1 MTKKLDKDT
10 VRKIAHLARLSQN
23 PSDEFL
29 EKYSTELGAILEYV
43 DKLQEVDTTGIKPTD
58 GIRTIQVNQLREDT
72 PPSDQEE
79 YNRIRENIIANF
91 PTKQGV
97 LLELPGIFENS

>member
-10 VRKIAHLARLSQN
+10 VRKIAHLARLNKN

-43 DKLQEVDTTGIKPTD
+43 EKLQEVDTTGISPLD
-58 GIRTIQVNQLREDT
+58 GIRTITIDQLREDV
-72 PPSDQEE
+72 PAQDKQQYE
-79 YNRIRENIIANF
+79 RIRQNIIANF